1 MKGGSAITVFGERIE
16 PVKYFKEDS
25 SWLQLTQRQ
34 RGNFCS
40 QAIQMT
46 RGMVVPANAVTD
58 EDLAQIH

>member
-1 MKGGSAITVFGERIE
+1 MFGERIE

-46 RGMVVPANAVTD
+46 RGMVVSANAVTD
-58 EDLAQIH
+58 EDLAHIR